1 MRTPAQKL
9 SIRLPQALVLGY
21 VLLILFGTY
30 LLSLPFAARG
40 EPLPILDALFTATSA
55 VCVTGLIVV
64 DTATRFSRA
73 GQLVMITLIQIGGL
87 GIMSFSTFLLYV
99 VSGRFSFQGRRLV
112 AETLGSSSLGG
123 LTPVLG
129 SVFTFTVAMEAAGA
143 LLLWIGFSK
152 ALPWREAAFHSSFH
166 AVSAFCNAGFS
177 TFSGNLAAFTNA
189 PLVNAVVIVLIV
201 SGGLGFVVVTE
212 IALMGRASARR
223 LTGVD
228 PRARAGRASLHTKVV
243 LVTYGGLLV
252 AGLFGFWLGEH
263 SHTLAGRS
271 VPEQIMV
278 SAFHSVTPRTA
289 GFNTVSIADLALPT
303 ALMLALLMFIG
314 AAPGSCG
321 GGVKVST
328 LAVLLGLSSAR
339 LRGGRDAT
347 LFRRRLPDPIV
358 SRAVAIFSVSV
369 ALVIV
374 AVFVLTITERT
385 SAAGAGTEERFMAI
399 LFEAVSAFG
408 TVGLSRGITPY
419 LTAAGKLT
427 IVCLMFV
434 GRLGP
439 LNVALAV
446 GRGEGPRYRLPSES
460 LMVG

>member
-1 MRTPAQKL
+1 LTTPAQKL

-21 VLLILFGTY
+21 VVLILLGTY
-30 LLSLPFAARG
+30 LLSLPFAAKG
-40 EPLPILDALFTATSA
+40 APLGVLDALFTATSA

-73 GQLVMITLIQIGGL
+73 GQLVIITLIQIGGL
-87 GIMSFSTFLLYV
+87 GIMTFSTFLLYV
-99 VSGRFSFQGRRLV
+99 VSGRFSFHGRRLV
-112 AETLGSSSLGG
+112 METLGTSNLSG
-123 LTPVLG
+123 LAPLLG
-129 SVFTFTVAMEAAGA
+129 SVFTFTVAMQAGGA
-143 LLLWIGFSK
+143 LLLWLAFSRSM
-152 ALPWREAAFHSSFH
+152 PVREAAFHSSFH

-177 TFSGNLAAFTNA
+177 TFSDNLAGFTGV
-189 PLVNAVVIVLIV
+189 PLVNVVIMVLIV
-201 SGGLGFVVVTE
+201 SGGLGFVVITE
-212 IALMGRASARR
+212 LGLMARNARSR
-223 LTGVD
+223 LSGKPIGENSQKV
-228 PRARAGRASLHTKVV
+228 SLHTRVV
-243 LVTYGGLLV
+243 LTTYGALLLAGLL
-252 AGLFGFWLGEH
+252 GFWLGERN
-263 SHTLAGRS
+263 HTLAGRTL
-271 VPEQIMV
+271 PDQMMV
-278 SAFHSVTPRTA
+278 SAFHSITPRTT
-289 GFNTVSIADLALPT
+289 GFNTVRMSDVALPT
-303 ALMLALLMFIG
+303 AFMLVLLMFVG

-321 GGVKVST
+321 GGIKVST
-328 LAVLLGLSSAR
+328 LGVLLGLSTAR
-339 LRGGRDAT
+339 LRGGRDAI

-374 AVFVLTITERT
+374 AVFILTITERSST
-385 SAAGAGTEERFMAI
+385 QQLGVSERFLAI

-408 TVGLSRGITPY
+408 TVGLSRGITQY

-446 GRGEGPRYRLPSES
+446 GRGEGPRYRHPSES

>member
-1 MRTPAQKL
+1 VTTPVQRL

-21 VLLILFGTY
+21 ILLILFGTY
-30 LLSLPFAARG
+30 VLSLPFAANG
-40 EPLPILDALFTATSA
+40 EPLSILDALFTATSA

-73 GQLVMITLIQIGGL
+73 GQLVIIALIQIGGL

-112 AETLGSSSLGG
+112 AETLGSSSFGG
-123 LTPVLG
+123 LTPVLS

-143 LLLWIGFSK
+143 LLLWIAFSRV
-152 ALPWREAAFHSSFH
+152 LPWQEAAFHSSFH

-177 TFSGNLAAFTNA
+177 TFSTNLAGFTAA
-189 PLVNAVVIVLIV
+189 PLVNVVVMVLIV

-212 IALMGRASARR
+212 LSLMARASARR
-223 LTGVD
+223 LTAGK
-228 PRARAGRASLHTKVV
+228 PRPRAGRVSLHTKVV

-252 AGLFGFWLGEH
+252 AGVLGFWLGEH
-263 SHTLAGRS
+263 GHTLAGRS
-271 VPEQIMV
+271 VPDQLMV

-289 GFNTVSIADLALPT
+289 GFNTVNISDVTLPT
-303 ALMLALLMFIG
+303 AFMLILLMFVG

-321 GGVKVST
+321 GGIKVST
-328 LAVLLGLSSAR
+328 LGVLLGLSSVR
-339 LRGGRDAT
+339 LRGGRDAA

-369 ALVIV
+369 ALVIA
-374 AVFVLTITERT
+374 AVFVLTITERAST
-385 SAAGAGTEERFMAI
+385 AGVDAQERFLAI

-427 IVCLMFV
+427 VVCLMFV

-446 GRGEGPRYRLPSES
+446 GRGEGPRYRHPSES